1 MFHTAAAL
9 ALSAT
14 EQDERS
20 LLQSKTNIV
29 KTNDLATAL
38 SAPGGFE
45 GWAVVKNTSAAH
57 VALPATPPELF
68 ALVKAHKL
76 AVARREAQLAALRE
90 AHARFLARK
99 LAEQQAL
106 QEAEQQALQVAE
118 FKEWCCYVA
127 AEIDWKKFCGT
138 DAELEDLCFSDSD
151 MN

>member
-29 KTNDLATAL
+29 KTDNLATAP

-57 VALPATPPELF
+57 VAPPATPPELF

-76 AVARREAQLAALRE
+76 AVARREAQLAALHE

-106 QEAEQQALQVAE
+106 QEARRADQE

-127 AEIDWKKFCGT
+127 ADIEWKKLCGT

-151 MN
+151 LY

>member
-57 VALPATPPELF
+57 VAPPATPPELF
-68 ALVKAHKL
+68 ALVEAHKL

-106 QEAEQQALQVAE
+106 QEARRADQE

-127 AEIDWKKFCGT
+127 ADIDWKKLCGA

>member
-57 VALPATPPELF
+57 VAPPATPPELF

-106 QEAEQQALQVAE
+106 QEARRADQE

-127 AEIDWKKFCGT
+127 ADIDWKKLCGA
-138 DAELEDLCFSDSD
+138 DAELEDLCFGDSD
-151 MN
+151 L

>member
-1 MFHTAAAL
+1 MNLLFFLCKYLKSHKVVSICMYQIRRCGILGAL
-9 ALSAT
+9 LN
-14 EQDERS
+14 
-20 LLQSKTNIV
+20 NIIGNIIS
-29 KTNDLATAL
+29 TDIL
-38 SAPGGFE
+38 
-45 GWAVVKNTSAAH
+45 
-57 VALPATPPELF
+57 PELF

-76 AVARREAQLAALRE
+76 AVARRKAQLAALHE

-118 FKEWCCYVA
+118 LKESCCYVA

-138 DAELEDLCFSDSD
+138 DAELEDLCFSDGD

>member
-1 MFHTAAAL
+1 LFHTAAAL

-14 EQDERS
+14 DQDGRS

-57 VALPATPPELF
+57 VAPPATPPELF

-76 AVARREAQLAALRE
+76 AVARREAQLAALHE

-106 QEAEQQALQVAE
+106 QEARRADQE

-127 AEIDWKKFCGT
+127 ADIDWKKLCGT

-151 MN
+151 LY

>member
-1 MFHTAAAL
+1 MATAGSGSA
-9 ALSAT
+9 AT
-14 EQDERS
+14 EHTEVPQLAELVNQEAD
-20 LLQSKTNIV
+20 
-29 KTNDLATAL
+29 DLATAL

-57 VALPATPPELF
+57 VALPATPPVLF

-106 QEAEQQALQVAE
+106 QEARRADQE

-127 AEIDWKKFCGT
+127 ADIDWKKLCGT

-151 MN
+151 LN

>member
-1 MFHTAAAL
+1 MATAGSDSA
-9 ALSAT
+9 AT
-14 EQDERS
+14 EHTEVPQLAELVNQEAD
-20 LLQSKTNIV
+20 
-29 KTNDLATAL
+29 DLATAL
-38 SAPGGFE
+38 SAPGGLE

-57 VALPATPPELF
+57 VALPATP
-68 ALVKAHKL
+68 AHKL
-76 AVARREAQLAALRE
+76 AVARRKAQLAALHE

-127 AEIDWKKFCGT
+127 ADIDWKKFCGT

>member
-14 EQDERS
+14 VQDERS

-29 KTNDLATAL
+29 KTDDLATAL

-57 VALPATPPELF
+57 VALPAIP
-68 ALVKAHKL
+68 AHKL
-76 AVARREAQLAALRE
+76 AVAIRKAQLAALHE

-106 QEAEQQALQVAE
+106 QEAGQRALQVAE

-127 AEIDWKKFCGT
+127 ADIDWKKLCGA